1 MVEKKAEKPQKQY
14 RIVQLQSE
22 NVKRIKAVSIT
33 PDGNIVNITGKNDN
47 GKTSVLDSIFYAV
60 GGDKI
65 IGEMPIRGGEQK
77 AKITLDLGEMIVTR
91 TFTAKDE
98 GGYSTKVKIEVEDG
112 FTADKPQRMLD
123 AIVGELTFD
132 PMRFVQMK
140 EKDQFEMLKAFVPD
154 FDFAANAARRQKAFD
169 ERTEVNRQVRD
180 TEGSIA
186 GVSIPEDTP
195 DEEID
200 ISELTEELRQV
211 GIHNQTLN
219 ERKIRRQQVAD
230 QIVTMNSEADDL
242 DLRAEGLEQQIKQL
256 QDQILS
262 LNEEATAK
270 REKAVAEKKRLDA
283 AEELPEEKN
292 GEEVQQRIQEAG
304 GRNNVIR
311 QKIQL
316 NGLKAKL
323 EEREA
328 KAKELTESIKAI
340 DAEKEKAISEAKM
353 PVPGLGFGDG
363 IVLLNGYPFADASKA
378 QQIAASLR
386 LAMAS
391 KPRLRVAFIRDGSLL
406 DSDSMKVIANI
417 AEELDLQIW
426 IETVEKE
433 TPGAIVIEDGSVAR
447 IVEDKS

>member
-1 MVEKKAEKPQKQY
+1 MADKKAEKPQKQY

-65 IGEMPIRGGEQK
+65 ISDMPIRGGEQK
-77 AKITLDLGEMIVTR
+77 AKVTLDLGEMIVTR
-91 TFTAKDE
+91 TFTAKDD
-98 GGYSTKVKIEVEDG
+98 GGYTTKVKIEVEDG

-132 PMRFVQMK
+132 PMKFLTMK

-154 FDFAANAARRQKAFD
+154 FDFADNAARRQKAFD
-169 ERTEVNRQVRD
+169 ERTEINRQVRD

-186 GVSIPEDTP
+186 GFDIPEDTP
-195 DEEID
+195 EEEID

-211 GIHNQTLN
+211 GIHNQMIN

-230 QIVTMNSEADDL
+230 QIGAMKAEADDI
-242 DLRAEGLEQQIKQL
+242 DLRAEGLEEQIKQL
-256 QDQILS
+256 QQQILS
-262 LNEEATAK
+262 LNEEARAK
-270 REKAVAEKKRLDA
+270 REKAASEQKRLDT
-283 AEELPEEKN
+283 AEELPAEKN

-304 GRNNVIR
+304 AKNNVIR
-311 QKIQL
+311 QNIQL
-316 NGLKAKL
+316 KQLKVRL
-323 EEREA
+323 EERET
-328 KAKELTESIKAI
+328 KAKELTETIKEI
-340 DAEKEKAISEAKM
+340 DAEKAKAISEAKM

-386 LAMAS
+386 LAMS
-391 KPRLRVAFIRDGSLL
+391 SNPRLRVAFIRDGSLL
-406 DSDSMKVIANI
+406 DSDSMKVIAKL
-417 AEELDLQIW
+417 AEELNIQIW
-426 IETVEKE
+426 METVEKE

-447 IVEDKS
+447 IVEEKQ

>member
-1 MVEKKAEKPQKQY
+1 MKEPKAEKPQKQY

-33 PDGNIVNITGKNDN
+33 PEGNIVNITGKNDN

-65 IGEMPIRGGEQK
+65 IGDMPIRGGEQK

-140 EKDQFEMLKAFVPD
+140 EKEQFEMLKAFVPD
-154 FDFAANAARRQKAFD
+154 FNFSDNATRRQKAFD
-169 ERTEVNRQVRD
+169 DRTDVNRQVRD
-180 TEGSIA
+180 TQGSIS
-186 GVSIPEDTP
+186 GFSIPDDTP
-195 DEEID
+195 DVEID
-200 ISELTEELRQV
+200 IADLLEELRQV
-211 GIHNQTLN
+211 GVHNQSIN

-230 QIVTMNSEADDL
+230 QVENARKEADGL
-242 DLRAEGLEQQIKQL
+242 DLRAKDIERQIKQL
-256 QDQILS
+256 QEQILA
-262 LNEEATAK
+262 LNEEAAAK
-270 REKAVAEKKRLDA
+270 RDKADSDQKRLDE
-283 AEELPEEKN
+283 AEALPEEKS
-292 GEEVQQRIQEAG
+292 GEEVQQRIHEAG
-304 GRNNVIR
+304 IQNGVIR
-311 QKIQL
+311 QKVQL
-316 NGLKAKL
+316 NGLKSHL

-378 QQIAASLR
+378 QQIAASLQ
-386 LAMAS
+386 LSMAS

-406 DSDSMKVIANI
+406 DSDSMKVIAKL
-417 AEELDLQIW
+417 ADELDIQVWL
-426 IETVEKE
+426 ETVEKE

-447 IVEDKS
+447 IVEDKQ